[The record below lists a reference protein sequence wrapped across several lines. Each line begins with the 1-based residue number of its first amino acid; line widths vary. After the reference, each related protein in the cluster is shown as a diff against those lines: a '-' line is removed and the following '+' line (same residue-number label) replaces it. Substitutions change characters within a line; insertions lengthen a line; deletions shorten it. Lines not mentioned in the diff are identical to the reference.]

1 MTVKNITS
9 AWLKPK
15 EKSPRLLQSKSNYGA
30 RSPARSPTKQPEK
43 NSAARHYLG
52 IKGQDISVGNPGR
65 LSAGLNKQL
74 RVDRVRVFVRVSGV
88 CAHFHAPAC
97 SGRNMRDEER
107 ERERA
112 GRLGCLVAA
121 AGSIDRRG
129 CAQAALTAPVS
140 YCVQISPRR
149 PYRPHVLFCE
159 PQSPVP

>member
-9 AWLKPK
+9 ARLKPK

-30 RSPARSPTKQPEK
+30 RARSPTKQPEK

-97 SGRNMRDEER
+97 SVQAATCEIER

-112 GRLGCLVAA
+112 GRAA
-121 AGSIDRRG
+121 WWRRPG
-129 CAQAALTAPVS
+129 LLIGGAAPKQHSLPPCLTACKS
-140 YCVQISPRR
+140 R
-149 PYRPHVLFCE
+149 PATDRPHARICE
-159 PQSPVP
+159 LRPQMP